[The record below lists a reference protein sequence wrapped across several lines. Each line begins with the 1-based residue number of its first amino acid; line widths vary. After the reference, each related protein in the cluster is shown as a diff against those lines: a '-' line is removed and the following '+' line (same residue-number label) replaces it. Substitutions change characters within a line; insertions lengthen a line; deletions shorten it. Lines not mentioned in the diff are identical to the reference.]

1 VFNSRRRAMQL
12 MYAPVLSVAIVLMMG
27 RVLVFA
33 RLLSVEEFGRF
44 NIGMLSSS
52 TFCMLACIGLQM
64 VLQREWPVYL
74 VRGLE
79 RQGLVRAAQCNVIA
93 VACAVLGACG
103 AAVLTLRWSEARLIS
118 LGMIHGLSQQ
128 VFVIA
133 NFEGRSRGEPLRSA
147 NQNLLRAS
155 ILLVGGVGAALASG
169 SAVMVILVEA
179 AISLTISAAIF
190 RGALVR
196 GRMATS
202 LAFRLAVRQLPR
214 APWRSAI
221 VLMVVSI
228 VFFFVFNLDRWIAA
242 DRLGAAGFAHYS
254 FAWIVL
260 TAAQSA
266 QAVINAAVYP
276 MLARRMGRLG
286 QAAARRFSAL
296 LSAAVFVAGALA
308 IVPTWIIVGL
318 LIDRWF
324 PQYANTKTLILIFL
338 GVAIFRVSDFWS
350 SYLLIIGRERAVLV
364 WNSTLTVLV
373 TLLWA
378 AGLWTRGSA
387 GIAPTDIAVLAA
399 ALALCCYVGNVILVF
414 RSPPQD

>member
-1 VFNSRRRAMQL
+1 
-12 MYAPVLSVAIVLMMG
+12 
-27 RVLVFA
+27 
-33 RLLSVEEFGRF
+33 
-44 NIGMLSSS
+44 
-52 TFCMLACIGLQM
+52 
-64 VLQREWPVYL
+64 
-74 VRGLE
+74 
-79 RQGLVRAAQCNVIA
+79 
-93 VACAVLGACG
+93 
-103 AAVLTLRWSEARLIS
+103 
-118 LGMIHGLSQQ
+118 MIHGLSQQ